1 MNLIKSLGIEKPFI
15 LAPMAGGPSTP
26 QLVAAASNAGILGS
40 LGCAYETP
48 EQIKETIRKT
58 KELTTRPFA
67 VNLFAPQADPVL
79 TSTQM
84 NAAITAL
91 APYRKEL
98 GLTSVPSLTAP
109 FSHDFSKQFEVVL
122 QAAPAGFSFTFGLI
136 SKDHIKACKSQKI
149 ITMGTATTLDEALL
163 LEELGVDAV
172 IAQGVEAGGHRGIFS
187 TETPDPQIGMLE
199 LTKSLAQNLHV
210 PVIAAGGIMDG
221 QGIHAALAAGAQAAQ
236 LGTAFLL
243 CDEAGTS
250 QSYRDALTNSKPEA
264 TQLTRAFSG
273 RIARGIENRF
283 MREMENHKD
292 SILPFPAQ
300 NNFTRD
306 IRNKSAQ
313 LGKSDFLSLWA
324 GEEFSKIRKMPAKDL
339 IEVLWQEYLSVK
351 T

>member
-48 EQIKETIRKT
+48 EQINETIRQT
-58 KELTTRPFA
+58 KELTAKPFA
-67 VNLFAPQADPVL
+67 VNLFAPQADPTL
-79 TSTQM
+79 SKNQIES
-84 NAAITAL
+84 AIAAL

-98 GLTSVPSLTAP
+98 DLNSPPSLNPP
-109 FSHDFSKQFEVVL
+109 FSQDFDKQFEVVL
-122 QAAPAGFSFTFGLI
+122 KAAPAGFSFTFGLI
-136 SKDHIKACKSQKI
+136 SKEYIKACKSQKI
-149 ITMGTATTLDEALL
+149 LTMGTATTLEEAQLL
-163 LEELGVDAV
+163 QELEVDAIV
-172 IAQGVEAGGHRGIFS
+172 AQGVEAGGHRGLFS
-187 TETPDPQIGMLE
+187 TETPDPLIGMLD
-199 LTKSLAQNLHV
+199 LTKSIVKSVKV

-221 QGIHAALAAGAQAAQ
+221 QGIRAALSAGAQLVQ

-250 QSYRDALTNSKPEA
+250 APYRHALSNSPPEA
-264 TQLTRAFSG
+264 TRLTRAFSG

-283 MREMENHKD
+283 MREMENKTE

-313 LGKSDFLSLWA
+313 MGKSDFLSLWA
-324 GEEFSKIRKMPAKDL
+324 GTHFSKIRKMPAKEL
-339 IEVLWQEYLSVK
+339 IEVLWQEYLSN
-351 T
+351 